1 MHSNYK
7 HIGRGL
13 AESAASVLK
22 GETLNEE
29 LSAAQKKLPAGL
41 QKAIAKKDG
50 DKEEMM
56 EPKKDKEK
64 VEQLTSQNKDKIKV
78 GNYCTLKGL
87 GSEVYV
93 IDEIKPNGD
102 IKVSG
107 EDGVIIPNSQKP
119 KKLKVSDII
128 KITNDVEKAAKGIL
142 EKTEGM
148 KMASNHKMK
157 KAEKE
162 PYHPGEG
169 EHNQEELSPAQ
180 KKMDKNGNG
189 KVDGEDLAKLRAK
202 KEQLEEIIRDLESKI
217 EE

>member
-29 LSAAQKKLPAGL
+29 LSAAQKKLPPAL
-41 QKAIAKKDG
+41 QKAIAKKD
-50 DKEEMM
+50 DKKEMM
-56 EPKKDKEK
+56 EPKKEKEK
-64 VEQLTSQNKDKIKV
+64 D
-78 GNYCTLKGL
+78 
-87 GSEVYV
+87 
-93 IDEIKPNGD
+93 
-102 IKVSG
+102 
-107 EDGVIIPNSQKP
+107 
-119 KKLKVSDII
+119 
-128 KITNDVEKAAKGIL
+128 
-142 EKTEGM
+142 EGM

-169 EHNQEELSPAQ
+169 EHNQEEMSPAQ

-189 KVDGEDLAKLRAK
+189 KIDGEDLAKLRAK

>member
-29 LSAAQKKLPAGL
+29 LSAAQKKLPPAL
-41 QKAIAKKDG
+41 QKAIAKKD
-50 DKEEMM
+50 DKKEMM
-56 EPKKDKEK
+56 EPKKEK
-64 VEQLTSQNKDKIKV
+64 QKD
-78 GNYCTLKGL
+78 
-87 GSEVYV
+87 
-93 IDEIKPNGD
+93 
-102 IKVSG
+102 
-107 EDGVIIPNSQKP
+107 
-119 KKLKVSDII
+119 
-128 KITNDVEKAAKGIL
+128 
-142 EKTEGM
+142 EGM
-148 KMASNHKMK
+148 KMASNNKMK

>member
-13 AESAASVLK
+13 AESAASILK

-50 DKEEMM
+50 GKEDE
-56 EPKKDKEK
+56 KKD
-64 VEQLTSQNKDKIKV
+64 
-78 GNYCTLKGL
+78 
-87 GSEVYV
+87 
-93 IDEIKPNGD
+93 
-102 IKVSG
+102 
-107 EDGVIIPNSQKP
+107 
-119 KKLKVSDII
+119 
-128 KITNDVEKAAKGIL
+128 
-142 EKTEGM
+142 EGM

-180 KKMDKNGNG
+180 KKIDKNNNG

-202 KEQLEEIIRDLESKI
+202 KEQLEEVIRELESKI
-217 EE
+217 AE

>member
-7 HIGRGL
+7 NISRGL

-22 GETLNEE
+22 GETLTE
-29 LSAAQKKLPAGL
+29 LTDAQKKLPAGL

-50 DKEEMM
+50 DKSEMM
-56 EPKKDKEK
+56 EPKKDKDK
-64 VEQLTSQNKDKIKV
+64 V
-78 GNYCTLKGL
+78 
-87 GSEVYV
+87 
-93 IDEIKPNGD
+93 
-102 IKVSG
+102 
-107 EDGVIIPNSQKP
+107 
-119 KKLKVSDII
+119 
-128 KITNDVEKAAKGIL
+128 
-142 EKTEGM
+142 EGM

-180 KKMDKNGNG
+180 KKIDKNNNG

-202 KEQLEEIIRDLESKI
+202 KEQLEEVIRELESKLV
-217 EE
+217 E

>member
-22 GETLNEE
+22 GETLTE
-29 LSAAQKKLPAGL
+29 LTDAQKKLPPAL

-50 DKEEMM
+50 DKKEMM

-64 VEQLTSQNKDKIKV
+64 V
-78 GNYCTLKGL
+78 
-87 GSEVYV
+87 
-93 IDEIKPNGD
+93 
-102 IKVSG
+102 
-107 EDGVIIPNSQKP
+107 
-119 KKLKVSDII
+119 
-128 KITNDVEKAAKGIL
+128 
-142 EKTEGM
+142 EGM

-180 KKMDKNGNG
+180 KKIDKNGNG

-202 KEQLEEIIRDLESKI
+202 KEQ
-217 EE
+217 

>member
-13 AESAASVLK
+13 AESAASILK

-50 DKEEMM
+50 GKEDE
-56 EPKKDKEK
+56 KKD
-64 VEQLTSQNKDKIKV
+64 
-78 GNYCTLKGL
+78 
-87 GSEVYV
+87 
-93 IDEIKPNGD
+93 
-102 IKVSG
+102 
-107 EDGVIIPNSQKP
+107 
-119 KKLKVSDII
+119 
-128 KITNDVEKAAKGIL
+128 
-142 EKTEGM
+142 EGM

-180 KKMDKNGNG
+180 KKIDKNNNG

-202 KEQLEEIIRDLESKI
+202 KEQLEEVIRELESKI
-217 EE
+217 VE

>member
-7 HIGRGL
+7 NISRGL
-13 AESAASVLK
+13 AESAASILK

-50 DKEEMM
+50 GKEDE
-56 EPKKDKEK
+56 KKD
-64 VEQLTSQNKDKIKV
+64 
-78 GNYCTLKGL
+78 
-87 GSEVYV
+87 
-93 IDEIKPNGD
+93 
-102 IKVSG
+102 
-107 EDGVIIPNSQKP
+107 
-119 KKLKVSDII
+119 
-128 KITNDVEKAAKGIL
+128 
-142 EKTEGM
+142 EGM

-180 KKMDKNGNG
+180 KKIDKNNNG

-202 KEQLEEIIRDLESKI
+202 KEQLEEVIRELESKI
-217 EE
+217 VE

>member
-13 AESAASVLK
+13 AESAASILK

-50 DKEEMM
+50 GKEDE
-56 EPKKDKEK
+56 KKD
-64 VEQLTSQNKDKIKV
+64 
-78 GNYCTLKGL
+78 
-87 GSEVYV
+87 
-93 IDEIKPNGD
+93 
-102 IKVSG
+102 
-107 EDGVIIPNSQKP
+107 
-119 KKLKVSDII
+119 
-128 KITNDVEKAAKGIL
+128 
-142 EKTEGM
+142 EGM

-162 PYHPGEG
+162 PYHPGDG

-180 KKMDKNGNG
+180 KKIDKNNNG

-202 KEQLEEIIRDLESKI
+202 KEQLEEVIRELESKI
-217 EE
+217 VE

>member
-22 GETLNEE
+22 GETLTE
-29 LSAAQKKLPAGL
+29 LTDAQKKLPPAL

-180 KKMDKNGNG
+180 KKIDKNNNG
-189 KVDGEDLAKLRAK
+189 KIDGEDLAKLRAK
-202 KEQLEEIIRDLESKI
+202 KEQLEEIIKDLESKI